1 MEKCKLFLT
10 LTLIIL
16 INSQTETNTIKTEQE
31 SNQIPENEE
40 EELIHRFEPYNL
52 YISRREYILS
62 NFDKFSKYITLKK
75 PSSTNE
81 KLQCIFKSDVTID
94 SSTSLFS
101 YTEKDILNSNSE
113 NIYYPYIN
121 NISQYLSKNLTL
133 SFQTQKKLALSLY
146 ILYELKGNLTNTLYL
161 MNKQKETNEINL
173 FRKYLK
179 YRPTNTFIIHY
190 IHNLPL
196 SGMLNYYTW
205 SLDEFYDYGLTGSM
219 KPRNQLKTLHNI
231 YEKIKTLHE
240 NNTIVNDWLSKE
252 NENVF
257 YSIYHYVNIYSFEY
271 STNYNKNIEDDDKS
285 LSIIIFP
292 FIDVCSNSNEDPL
305 LKINY
310 QKNKNNDN
318 MLNLYYS
325 CGKDK
330 IDKSKGSIFRYKY
343 NENLSNDNS
352 LLNYGIIKKNN
363 LYHNYLITLDLYDEK
378 YEFYKYLTRQN
389 INMDNIHI
397 LTDDVITA
405 KFELNSQI
413 LNKNL
418 LEFLFYFNEFDEI
431 KESETLIHKFNKN
444 KFRYHEGTV
453 NYMLKK
459 TLEKSDQKTL
469 GTYMR
474 YYSTIFSHIK
484 NIEENM
490 KEYLNIS
497 MSEYIKEIRKFEKE
511 IKDMEKN
518 IEILDKGNIIDH
530 FENLY
535 YYNRL
540 HELLNKK
547 NIHIFNIENIKILM
561 KHLKFVS
568 QDILSI
574 QDKVLNHSFLN
585 DIYDIEL
592 Y

>member
-10 LTLIIL
+10 LTLLIL
-16 INSQTETNTIKTEQE
+16 INSDTNTKNNFPKSDEAQE
-31 SNQIPENEE
+31 ILKEE
-40 EELIHRFEPYNL
+40 EIIHRFEPYNI
-52 YISRREYILS
+52 YMARREFILS
-62 NFDKFSKYITLKK
+62 NFDRFSNYITIKK
-75 PSSTNE
+75 PSSIKE
-81 KLQCIFKSDVTID
+81 KLQCVYKSDTIID
-94 SSTSLFS
+94 SSTPLFT

-113 NIYYPYIN
+113 NIYYPYIK
-121 NISQYLSKNLTL
+121 NITNYLSKNLTL
-133 SFQTQKKLALSLY
+133 SFQTQKKISLSLY
-146 ILYELKGNLTNTLYL
+146 ILYELKGNLTQTLL
-161 MNKQKETNEINL
+161 SMNKQKESNELIF

-179 YRPTNTFIIHY
+179 YRPTNTFIINF

-196 SGMLNYYTW
+196 SGMLSYYTW

-219 KPRNQLKTLHNI
+219 KPRTQLKTLHNI
-231 YEKIKTLHE
+231 YEKIKMLYE
-240 NNTIVNDWLSKE
+240 NNTIINNWLNKE

-257 YSIYHYVNIYSFEY
+257 YSIYHYINIYSFEHSIY
-271 STNYNKNIEDDDKS
+271 ANTNTEDNEQS

-292 FIDVCSNSNEDPL
+292 FIDICANSNEESL
-305 LKINY
+305 LKINFDINK
-310 QKNKNNDN
+310 KNVI
-318 MLNLYYS
+318 NLQPS
-325 CGKDK
+325 CGKNK
-330 IDKSKGSIFRYKY
+330 FEKSKNALFKYKY

-352 LLNYGIIKKNN
+352 LLNYGIINKNN
-363 LYHNYLITLDLYDEK
+363 IYHNYMITMDLYDEK

-389 INMDNIHI
+389 INMENVHI

-405 KFELNSQI
+405 KFELNSES

-418 LEFLFYFNEFDEI
+418 LEFLFYFNEYDEI
-431 KESETLIHKFNKN
+431 KESESLIGKLNTK
-444 KFRYHEGTV
+444 KYRYHEGTV
-453 NYMLKK
+453 NFLLKK
-459 TLEKSDQKTL
+459 SLDKSQQKTL

-474 YYSTIFSHIK
+474 YYSTIFSHVK

-490 KEYLNIS
+490 KVYLNIS
-497 MSEYIKEIRKFEKE
+497 MNDYIKEINKFEIE

-518 IEILDKGNIIDH
+518 IEILDNGNIIDH

-568 QDILSI
+568 QDILNM
-574 QDKVLNHSFLN
+574 QYQVFNNSFLKN
-585 DIYDIEL
+585 LYDI
-592 Y
+592 

>member
-1 MEKCKLFLT
+1 MEKYKLFLT

-16 INSQTETNTIKTEQE
+16 IKCDTNIENKSQQPNLISK
-31 SNQIPENEE
+31 NEE
-40 EELIHRFEPYNL
+40 EIIHRFEPYNI
-52 YISRREYILS
+52 YMARREFILS
-62 NFDKFSKYITLKK
+62 NFDRFSNYITIKK
-75 PSSTNE
+75 PSSLNE

-94 SSTSLFS
+94 TKTSLFS
-101 YTEKDILNSNSE
+101 YTDKDILNSNSE
-113 NIYYPYIN
+113 NIYYPFKK
-121 NISQYLSKNLTL
+121 NISEFLSKNLTL

-146 ILYELKGNLTNTLYL
+146 ILYELKGNLTQTLYT
-161 MNKQKETNEINL
+161 MNKQKETNELIS

-179 YRPTNTFIIHY
+179 YRPTNTFIINY

-196 SGMLNYYTW
+196 SGILNYYTW
-205 SLDEFYDYGLTGSM
+205 SLDEFYDYGLTGNM
-219 KPRNQLKTLHNI
+219 KPRTQLKTLHGI
-231 YEKIKTLHE
+231 YEKIKNLFE
-240 NNTIVNDWLSKE
+240 NNTIINDWLSKE

-257 YSIYHYVNIYSFEY
+257 YSIYHYINIYSFEY
-271 STNYNKNIEDDDKS
+271 STNANNNKEDDDKS

-292 FIDVCSNSNEDPL
+292 FIDICSNSNEESL
-305 LKINY
+305 LKINI
-310 QKNKNNDN
+310 NKNAEGDN
-318 MLNLYYS
+318 LFNLFSS
-325 CGKDK
+325 CGKNK
-330 IDKSKGSIFRYKY
+330 ISKNKGEVFKYKY

-352 LLNYGIIKKNN
+352 LLNYGIINKNN
-363 LYHNYLITLDLYDEK
+363 LYHNYIITMDLYDEK

-389 INMDNIHI
+389 INMENIHI

-405 KFELNSQI
+405 KFELNSEN

-418 LEFLFYFNEFDEI
+418 LEFLFYFNQFDEI
-431 KESETLIHKFNKN
+431 KESETLMHKFNTK
-444 KFRYHEGTV
+444 KYRYYEGTV

-459 TLEKSDQKTL
+459 TLDKSDQKTL

-474 YYSTIFSHIK
+474 YYSTIFSHVK

-497 MSEYIKEIRKFEKE
+497 MSEYVKEINKFEKE
-511 IKDMEKN
+511 IKDMDKN
-518 IEILDKGNIIDH
+518 IEILDQGNIIDH

-561 KHLKFVS
+561 KHLNFVS

-574 QDKVLNHSFLN
+574 QYKVLNNSFLK
-585 DIYDIEL
+585 DIYNL
-592 Y
+592 

>member
-1 MEKCKLFLT
+1 MEKYKLFLT

-16 INSQTETNTIKTEQE
+16 IKCDTNIENKSQQPNPISK
-31 SNQIPENEE
+31 NEE
-40 EELIHRFEPYNL
+40 EIIHRFEPYNI
-52 YISRREYILS
+52 YMARREFILS
-62 NFDKFSKYITLKK
+62 NFDRFSNYITIKK
-75 PSSTNE
+75 PSSLNE
-81 KLQCIFKSDVTID
+81 KLQCIFKSDVSID
-94 SSTSLFS
+94 TKTSLFS
-101 YTEKDILNSNSE
+101 YTDKDILNSNSE
-113 NIYYPYIN
+113 NIYYPFKK
-121 NISQYLSKNLTL
+121 NISEFLSKNLTL

-146 ILYELKGNLTNTLYL
+146 ILYELKGNLTQTLYT
-161 MNKQKETNEINL
+161 MNKQKETNELIS

-179 YRPTNTFIIHY
+179 YRPTNTFIINY

-196 SGMLNYYTW
+196 SGILNYYTW
-205 SLDEFYDYGLTGSM
+205 SLDEFYDYGLTGNM
-219 KPRNQLKTLHNI
+219 KPRTQLKTLHGI
-231 YEKIKTLHE
+231 YEKIKNLFE
-240 NNTIVNDWLSKE
+240 NNTIINDWLSKE

-257 YSIYHYVNIYSFEY
+257 YSIYHYINIYSFEY
-271 STNYNKNIEDDDKS
+271 STNANNNKEDDDKS

-292 FIDVCSNSNEDPL
+292 FIDICSNSNEESL
-305 LKINY
+305 LKINI
-310 QKNKNNDN
+310 NKNAEGDN
-318 MLNLYYS
+318 LFNLFSS
-325 CGKDK
+325 CGKNK
-330 IDKSKGSIFRYKY
+330 ISKNKGEVFKYKY

-352 LLNYGIIKKNN
+352 LLNYGIINKNN
-363 LYHNYLITLDLYDEK
+363 LYHNYIITMDLYDEK

-389 INMDNIHI
+389 VNMENIHI

-405 KFELNSQI
+405 KFELNSEN

-418 LEFLFYFNEFDEI
+418 LEFLFYFNQFDEI
-431 KESETLIHKFNKN
+431 KESETLMHKFNTK
-444 KFRYHEGTV
+444 KYRYYEGTV

-459 TLEKSDQKTL
+459 TLDKSDQKTL

-474 YYSTIFSHIK
+474 YYSTIFSHVK

-497 MSEYIKEIRKFEKE
+497 MSEYVKEINKFEKE
-511 IKDMEKN
+511 IKDMDKN
-518 IEILDKGNIIDH
+518 IEILDQGNIIDH

-561 KHLKFVS
+561 KHLNFVS

-574 QDKVLNHSFLN
+574 QYKVLNNSFLK
-585 DIYDIEL
+585 DIYNL
-592 Y
+592 

>member
-1 MEKCKLFLT
+1 MEKYKLFLT

-16 INSQTETNTIKTEQE
+16 IKCDTNIKNKSQQPNHISK
-31 SNQIPENEE
+31 NEE
-40 EELIHRFEPYNL
+40 EIIHRFEPYNI
-52 YISRREYILS
+52 YMARREFILS
-62 NFDKFSKYITLKK
+62 NFDRFSNYITIKK
-75 PSSTNE
+75 PSSLNE

-94 SSTSLFS
+94 TKTSLFS
-101 YTEKDILNSNSE
+101 YTDKDILNSNSE
-113 NIYYPYIN
+113 NIYYPFKK
-121 NISQYLSKNLTL
+121 NISEFLSKNLTL

-146 ILYELKGNLTNTLYL
+146 ILYELKGNLTQTLYT
-161 MNKQKETNEINL
+161 MNKQKEANELIS

-179 YRPTNTFIIHY
+179 YRPTNTFIINY

-196 SGMLNYYTW
+196 SGILNYYTW
-205 SLDEFYDYGLTGSM
+205 SLDEFYDYGLTGNM
-219 KPRNQLKTLHNI
+219 KPRTQLKTLHGI
-231 YEKIKTLHE
+231 YEKIKNLFE
-240 NNTIVNDWLSKE
+240 NNTIINDWLSKE

-257 YSIYHYVNIYSFEY
+257 YSIYHYINIYSFEY
-271 STNYNKNIEDDDKS
+271 STNANNNKEDDDKS

-292 FIDVCSNSNEDPL
+292 FIDICSNSNEESL
-305 LKINY
+305 LKINI
-310 QKNKNNDN
+310 NKNAEGDN
-318 MLNLYYS
+318 LFNLFSS
-325 CGKDK
+325 CGKNK
-330 IDKSKGSIFRYKY
+330 ISKNKGEVFKYKY

-352 LLNYGIIKKNN
+352 LLNYGIINKNN
-363 LYHNYLITLDLYDEK
+363 LYHNYIITMDLYDEK

-389 INMDNIHI
+389 VNMENIHI

-405 KFELNSQI
+405 KFELNSEN

-418 LEFLFYFNEFDEI
+418 LEFLFYFNQFDEI
-431 KESETLIHKFNKN
+431 KESETLMHKFNTK
-444 KFRYHEGTV
+444 KYRYYEGTV

-459 TLEKSDQKTL
+459 TLDKSDQKTL

-474 YYSTIFSHIK
+474 YYSTIFSHVK

-497 MSEYIKEIRKFEKE
+497 MSEYVKEINKFEKE
-511 IKDMEKN
+511 IKDMDKN
-518 IEILDKGNIIDH
+518 IEILDQGNIIDH

-561 KHLKFVS
+561 KHLNFVS

-574 QDKVLNHSFLN
+574 QYKVLNNSFLK
-585 DIYDIEL
+585 DIYNL
-592 Y
+592 

>member
-1 MEKCKLFLT
+1 MEKYKLFLT

-16 INSQTETNTIKTEQE
+16 IKCDTNIENKSQQPNHISK
-31 SNQIPENEE
+31 NEE
-40 EELIHRFEPYNL
+40 EIIHRFEPYNI
-52 YISRREYILS
+52 YMARREFILS
-62 NFDKFSKYITLKK
+62 NFDRFSNYITIKK
-75 PSSTNE
+75 PSSLNE

-94 SSTSLFS
+94 TKTSLFS
-101 YTEKDILNSNSE
+101 YTDKDILNSNSE
-113 NIYYPYIN
+113 NIYYPFKK
-121 NISQYLSKNLTL
+121 NISEFLSKNLTL

-146 ILYELKGNLTNTLYL
+146 ILYELKGNLTQTLYT
-161 MNKQKETNEINL
+161 MNKQKEANELIS

-179 YRPTNTFIIHY
+179 YRPTNTFIINY

-196 SGMLNYYTW
+196 SGILNYYTW
-205 SLDEFYDYGLTGSM
+205 SLDEFYDYGLTGNM
-219 KPRNQLKTLHNI
+219 KPRTQLKTLHGI
-231 YEKIKTLHE
+231 YEKIKNLFE
-240 NNTIVNDWLSKE
+240 NNTIINDWLSKE

-257 YSIYHYVNIYSFEY
+257 YSIYHYINIYSFEY
-271 STNYNKNIEDDDKS
+271 STNANNNKEDDDKS

-292 FIDVCSNSNEDPL
+292 FIDICSNSNEESL
-305 LKINY
+305 LKINI
-310 QKNKNNDN
+310 NKNAEGDN
-318 MLNLYYS
+318 LFNLFSS
-325 CGKDK
+325 CGKNK
-330 IDKSKGSIFRYKY
+330 ISKNKGEVFKYKY

-352 LLNYGIIKKNN
+352 LLNYGIINKNN
-363 LYHNYLITLDLYDEK
+363 LYHNYIITMDLYDEK

-389 INMDNIHI
+389 INMENIHI

-405 KFELNSQI
+405 KFELNSEN

-418 LEFLFYFNEFDEI
+418 LEFLFYFNQFDEI
-431 KESETLIHKFNKN
+431 KESETLMHKFNTK
-444 KFRYHEGTV
+444 KYRYYEGTV

-459 TLEKSDQKTL
+459 TLDKSDQKTL

-474 YYSTIFSHIK
+474 YYSTIFSHVK

-497 MSEYIKEIRKFEKE
+497 MSEYVKEINKFEKE
-511 IKDMEKN
+511 IKDMDKN
-518 IEILDKGNIIDH
+518 IEILDQGNIIDH

-561 KHLKFVS
+561 KHLNFVS

-574 QDKVLNHSFLN
+574 QYKILNNSFLK
-585 DIYDIEL
+585 DIYNL
-592 Y
+592 

>member
-1 MEKCKLFLT
+1 MEKYKLFLT

-16 INSQTETNTIKTEQE
+16 IKCDTNIENKSQQPNHISK
-31 SNQIPENEE
+31 NEE
-40 EELIHRFEPYNL
+40 EIIHRFEPYNI
-52 YISRREYILS
+52 YMARREFILS
-62 NFDKFSKYITLKK
+62 NFDRFSNYITIKK
-75 PSSTNE
+75 PSSLNE
-81 KLQCIFKSDVTID
+81 KLQCIFKSDLTID
-94 SSTSLFS
+94 TKTSLFS
-101 YTEKDILNSNSE
+101 YTDKDILNSNSE
-113 NIYYPYIN
+113 NIYYPFKK
-121 NISQYLSKNLTL
+121 NISEFLSKNLTL

-146 ILYELKGNLTNTLYL
+146 ILYELKGNLTQTLYT
-161 MNKQKETNEINL
+161 MNKQKETNELIS

-179 YRPTNTFIIHY
+179 YRPTNTFIINY

-196 SGMLNYYTW
+196 SGILNYYTW
-205 SLDEFYDYGLTGSM
+205 SLDEFYDYGLTGNM
-219 KPRNQLKTLHNI
+219 KPRTQLKTLHGI
-231 YEKIKTLHE
+231 YEKIKNLFE
-240 NNTIVNDWLSKE
+240 NNTIINDWLSKE

-257 YSIYHYVNIYSFEY
+257 YSIYHYINIYSFEY
-271 STNYNKNIEDDDKS
+271 STNANNNKEDDDKS

-292 FIDVCSNSNEDPL
+292 FIDICSNSNEESL
-305 LKINY
+305 LKINI
-310 QKNKNNDN
+310 NKNAEGDN
-318 MLNLYYS
+318 LFNLFSS
-325 CGKDK
+325 CGKNK
-330 IDKSKGSIFRYKY
+330 ISKNKGEVFKYKY

-352 LLNYGIIKKNN
+352 LLNYGIINKNN
-363 LYHNYLITLDLYDEK
+363 LYHNYIITMDLYDEK

-389 INMDNIHI
+389 INMENIHI

-405 KFELNSQI
+405 KFELNSEN

-418 LEFLFYFNEFDEI
+418 LEFLFYFNQFDEI
-431 KESETLIHKFNKN
+431 KESETLMHKFNTK
-444 KFRYHEGTV
+444 KYRYYEGTV

-459 TLEKSDQKTL
+459 TLDKSDQKTL

-474 YYSTIFSHIK
+474 YYSTIFSHVK

-497 MSEYIKEIRKFEKE
+497 MSEYVKEINKFEKE
-511 IKDMEKN
+511 IKDMDKN
-518 IEILDKGNIIDH
+518 IEILDQGNIIDH

-561 KHLKFVS
+561 KHLNFVS

-574 QDKVLNHSFLN
+574 QYKVLNNSFLK
-585 DIYDIEL
+585 DIYNL
-592 Y
+592 

>member
-1 MEKCKLFLT
+1 MEKYKLFLT

-16 INSQTETNTIKTEQE
+16 IKCDTNIENKSQQPNPISK
-31 SNQIPENEE
+31 NEE
-40 EELIHRFEPYNL
+40 EIIHRFEPYNI
-52 YISRREYILS
+52 YMARREFILS
-62 NFDKFSKYITLKK
+62 NFDRFSNYITIKK
-75 PSSTNE
+75 PSSLNE

-94 SSTSLFS
+94 TKTSLFS
-101 YTEKDILNSNSE
+101 YTDKDILNSNSE
-113 NIYYPYIN
+113 NIYYPFKK
-121 NISQYLSKNLTL
+121 NISEFLSKNLTL

-146 ILYELKGNLTNTLYL
+146 ILYELKGNLTQTLYT
-161 MNKQKETNEINL
+161 MNKQKETNELIS

-179 YRPTNTFIIHY
+179 YRPTNTFIINY

-196 SGMLNYYTW
+196 SGILNYYTW
-205 SLDEFYDYGLTGSM
+205 SLDEFYDYGLTGNM
-219 KPRNQLKTLHNI
+219 KPRTQLKTLHGI
-231 YEKIKTLHE
+231 YEKIKNLFE
-240 NNTIVNDWLSKE
+240 NNTIINDWLSKE

-257 YSIYHYVNIYSFEY
+257 YSIYHYINIYSFEY
-271 STNYNKNIEDDDKS
+271 STNANNNKEDDDKS

-292 FIDVCSNSNEDPL
+292 FIDICSNSNEESL
-305 LKINY
+305 LKINI
-310 QKNKNNDN
+310 NKNAEGDN
-318 MLNLYYS
+318 LFNLFSS
-325 CGKDK
+325 CGKNK
-330 IDKSKGSIFRYKY
+330 ISKNKGEVFKYKY

-352 LLNYGIIKKNN
+352 LLNYGIINKNN
-363 LYHNYLITLDLYDEK
+363 LYHNYIITMDLYDEK

-389 INMDNIHI
+389 INMENIHI

-405 KFELNSQI
+405 KFELNSEN

-418 LEFLFYFNEFDEI
+418 LEFLFYFNQFDEI
-431 KESETLIHKFNKN
+431 KESETLMHKFNTK
-444 KFRYHEGTV
+444 KYRYYEGTV

-459 TLEKSDQKTL
+459 TLDKSDQKTL

-474 YYSTIFSHIK
+474 YYSTIFSHVK

-497 MSEYIKEIRKFEKE
+497 MSEYVKEINKFEKE
-511 IKDMEKN
+511 IKDMDKN
-518 IEILDKGNIIDH
+518 IEILDQGNIIDH

-561 KHLKFVS
+561 KHLNFVS

-574 QDKVLNHSFLN
+574 QYKVLNNSFLK
-585 DIYDIEL
+585 DIYNL
-592 Y
+592 

>member
-1 MEKCKLFLT
+1 MEKYKLFLT

-16 INSQTETNTIKTEQE
+16 IKCDTNIENKSQQPNPISK
-31 SNQIPENEE
+31 NEE
-40 EELIHRFEPYNL
+40 EIIHRFEPYNI
-52 YISRREYILS
+52 YMARREFILS
-62 NFDKFSKYITLKK
+62 NFDRFSNYITIKK
-75 PSSTNE
+75 PSSLNE

-94 SSTSLFS
+94 TKTSLFS
-101 YTEKDILNSNSE
+101 YTDKDILNSNSE
-113 NIYYPYIN
+113 NIYYPFKK
-121 NISQYLSKNLTL
+121 NISEFLSKNLTL

-146 ILYELKGNLTNTLYL
+146 ILYELKGNLTQTLYT
-161 MNKQKETNEINL
+161 MNKQKETNELIS

-179 YRPTNTFIIHY
+179 YRPTNTFIINY

-196 SGMLNYYTW
+196 SGILNYYTW
-205 SLDEFYDYGLTGSM
+205 SLDEFYDYGLTGNM
-219 KPRNQLKTLHNI
+219 KPRTQLKTLHGI
-231 YEKIKTLHE
+231 YEKIKNLFE
-240 NNTIVNDWLSKE
+240 NNTIINDWLSKE

-257 YSIYHYVNIYSFEY
+257 YSIYHYINIYSFEY
-271 STNYNKNIEDDDKS
+271 STNANNNKEDDDKS

-292 FIDVCSNSNEDPL
+292 FIDICSNSNEESL
-305 LKINY
+305 LKINI
-310 QKNKNNDN
+310 NKNAEGDN
-318 MLNLYYS
+318 LFNLFSS
-325 CGKDK
+325 CGKNK
-330 IDKSKGSIFRYKY
+330 ISKNKGEVFKYKY

-352 LLNYGIIKKNN
+352 LLNYGIINKNN
-363 LYHNYLITLDLYDEK
+363 LYHNYIITMDLYDEK

-389 INMDNIHI
+389 INMENIHI

-405 KFELNSQI
+405 KFELNSEN

-418 LEFLFYFNEFDEI
+418 LEFLFYFNQFDEI
-431 KESETLIHKFNKN
+431 KESETLMHKFNTK
-444 KFRYHEGTV
+444 KYRYYEGTV

-459 TLEKSDQKTL
+459 TLDKSDQKTL
-469 GTYMR
+469 GTYLR
-474 YYSTIFSHIK
+474 YYSTIFSHVK

-497 MSEYIKEIRKFEKE
+497 MSEYVKEINKFEKE
-511 IKDMEKN
+511 IKDMDKN
-518 IEILDKGNIIDH
+518 IEILDQGNIIDH

-561 KHLKFVS
+561 KHLNFVS

-574 QDKVLNHSFLN
+574 QYKVLNNSFLK
-585 DIYDIEL
+585 DIYNL
-592 Y
+592 

>member
-1 MEKCKLFLT
+1 MEKYKLFLT

-16 INSQTETNTIKTEQE
+16 IKCDTNIENKSQQLNPISK
-31 SNQIPENEE
+31 NEE
-40 EELIHRFEPYNL
+40 EIIHRFEPYNI
-52 YISRREYILS
+52 YMARREFILS
-62 NFDKFSKYITLKK
+62 NFDRFSNYITIKK
-75 PSSTNE
+75 PSSLNE

-94 SSTSLFS
+94 TKTSLFS
-101 YTEKDILNSNSE
+101 YTDKDILNSNSE
-113 NIYYPYIN
+113 NIYYPFKK
-121 NISQYLSKNLTL
+121 NISEFLSKNLTL

-146 ILYELKGNLTNTLYL
+146 ILYELKGNLTQTLYT
-161 MNKQKETNEINL
+161 MNKQKETNELIS

-179 YRPTNTFIIHY
+179 YRPTNTFIINY

-196 SGMLNYYTW
+196 SGILNYYTW
-205 SLDEFYDYGLTGSM
+205 SLDEFYDYGLTGNM
-219 KPRNQLKTLHNI
+219 KPRTQLKTLHGI
-231 YEKIKTLHE
+231 YEKIKNLFE
-240 NNTIVNDWLSKE
+240 NNTIINDWLSKE

-257 YSIYHYVNIYSFEY
+257 YSIYHYINIYSFEY
-271 STNYNKNIEDDDKS
+271 STNANNNKEDDDKS

-292 FIDVCSNSNEDPL
+292 FIDICSNSNEESL
-305 LKINY
+305 LKINI
-310 QKNKNNDN
+310 NKNAEGDN
-318 MLNLYYS
+318 LFNLFSS
-325 CGKDK
+325 CGKNK
-330 IDKSKGSIFRYKY
+330 ISKNKGEVFKYKY

-352 LLNYGIIKKNN
+352 LLNYGIINKNN
-363 LYHNYLITLDLYDEK
+363 LYHNYIITMDLYDEK

-389 INMDNIHI
+389 INMENIHI

-405 KFELNSQI
+405 KFELNSEN

-418 LEFLFYFNEFDEI
+418 LEFLFYFNQFDEI
-431 KESETLIHKFNKN
+431 KESETLMHKFNTK
-444 KFRYHEGTV
+444 KYRYYEGTV

-459 TLEKSDQKTL
+459 TLDKSDQKTL

-474 YYSTIFSHIK
+474 YYSTIFSHVK

-497 MSEYIKEIRKFEKE
+497 MSEYVKEINKFEKE
-511 IKDMEKN
+511 IKDMDKN
-518 IEILDKGNIIDH
+518 IEILDQGNIIDH

-561 KHLKFVS
+561 KHLNFVS

-574 QDKVLNHSFLN
+574 QYKVLNNSFLK
-585 DIYDIEL
+585 DIYNL
-592 Y
+592 

>member
-1 MEKCKLFLT
+1 MKKCKLFLT
-10 LTLIIL
+10 LTLLIL
-16 INSQTETNTIKTEQE
+16 INSEIETQTNIENNQFT
-31 SNQIPENEE
+31 SNQISEKEE
-40 EELIHRFEPYNL
+40 EIIHRFEPYNL
-52 YISRREYILS
+52 YIARREFILS
-62 NFDKFSKYITLKK
+62 NFDKFSNYITLKK
-75 PSSTNE
+75 PSSINE
-81 KLQCIFKSDVTID
+81 KLQCIFKSDITLD
-94 SSTSLFS
+94 SSISLFS

-113 NIYYPYIN
+113 NIYYPFIN
-121 NISQYLSKNLTL
+121 NISSYLSNNLTL
-133 SFQTQKKLALSLY
+133 SFQTQKKLALSFY
-146 ILYELKGNLTNTLYL
+146 ILYELKGNLTKTLYL
-161 MNKQKETNEINL
+161 MNKQKETNEIIL

-179 YRPTNTFIIHY
+179 YRPTNSFIINF

-205 SLDEFYDYGLTGSM
+205 SLDEFYDYGLTGNM
-219 KPRNQLKTLHNI
+219 KPRAQLKTLHNI
-231 YEKIKTLHE
+231 YEKIKVLFE
-240 NNTIVNDWLSKE
+240 NNTIVSDWLSKE

-271 STNYNKNIEDDDKS
+271 STISNKNVEDDDKS

-292 FIDVCSNSNEDPL
+292 FIDVCSNSNEEEI
-305 LKINY
+305 LKINHNS
-310 QKNKNNDN
+310 KIDNNKFD
-318 MLNLYYS
+318 LFYS
-325 CGKDK
+325 CGKNK
-330 IDKSKGSIFRYKY
+330 ITKNKNSIFKYKY
-343 NENLSNDNS
+343 NENLSNDHS

-363 LYHNYLITLDLYDEK
+363 LFHNYLITMDLYDEK

-405 KFELNSQI
+405 KFELNIQN

-431 KESETLIHKFNKN
+431 KESETLMHKFNKN

-453 NYMLKK
+453 NYVLKK
-459 TLEKSDQKTL
+459 SLEKSDQKTL

-490 KEYLNIS
+490 KEYLNKS
-497 MSEYIKEIRKFEKE
+497 MTEYIREIKSFEKE

-540 HELLNKK
+540 HELLNNK
-547 NIHIFNIENIKILM
+547 NIHIFTIENIKILM

-574 QDKVLNHSFLN
+574 QYKVLNNSFLK
-585 DIYDIEL
+585 DIYNI
-592 Y
+592 